1 MALEKIK
8 TVHLKYSLFILI
20 CVVISIAVSV
30 AVVFH
35 FKSVKDKEIK
45 KLEELVNET
54 KNSFNKTS
62 DLQSDLKRLTKRL
75 KEKNQQIKNLKI
87 KLEEMQDK
95 MIEAILKTNST
106 IVLNSTSV
114 PPKNANVTKIVNSNI
129 SLNVS
134 SGETCLK
141 NQETIRI

>member
-20 CVVISIAVSV
+20 CVVISTAVCI

-45 KLEELVNET
+45 KLEELVNSGNCSTRNKEIQIQNET
-54 KNSFNKTS
+54 KNSFN
-62 DLQSDLKRLTKRL
+62 TKRL

-114 PPKNANVTKIVNSNI
+114 PPKNANGTKIVNSNK

-134 SGETCLK
+134 SGKTCLK
-141 NQETIRI
+141 N

>member
-35 FKSVKDKEIK
+35 FKLVKDKEIK

-114 PPKNANVTKIVNSNI
+114 PPKNANVTKIVNSNK

-134 SGETCLK
+134 SGENCLK
-141 NQETIRI
+141 N

>member
-1 MALEKIK
+1 MASEKIK

-114 PPKNANVTKIVNSNI
+114 PPKNANVTKIVNSNK

-134 SGETCLK
+134 SGENCLK
-141 NQETIRI
+141 N

>member
-1 MALEKIK
+1 MERIEYFDQKRKMNFLL
-8 TVHLKYSLFILI
+8 TQF
-20 CVVISIAVSV
+20 
-30 AVVFH
+30 FT
-35 FKSVKDKEIK
+35 EIK

-114 PPKNANVTKIVNSNI
+114 PPKNANVTKIVNSNK

-134 SGETCLK
+134 SGENCLK
-141 NQETIRI
+141 N

>member
-45 KLEELVNET
+45 KLEELVNGT

-75 KEKNQQIKNLKI
+75 KEKNQHIKNLKI

-114 PPKNANVTKIVNSNI
+114 PPKNANVTKIVNSNK

-134 SGETCLK
+134 SGENCLK
-141 NQETIRI
+141 N